1 MSLVVKNAKR
11 LVVKVG
17 SSLVTNE
24 GRGLD
29 REALATWARQIVA
42 LKNQGREIVL
52 VSSGAITEGMQRLG
66 WKRRPHAV
74 HQLQA
79 AAAVGQMGLIQVY
92 ESCFRE
98 HDLVIF
104 ETAFP
109 SVPGADATAPESAR
123 VLPHLTAT
131 HSSKLP

>member
-1 MSLVVKNAKR
+1 MASAMQNAKR

-29 REALATWARQIVA
+29 RTALATWAAQVA
-42 LKNQGREIVL
+42 ALQREGREIVL
-52 VSSGAITEGMQRLG
+52 VSSGAITEAMQRLG
-66 WKRRPHAV
+66 WKRRPSAV

-98 HDLVIF
+98 YDLV
-104 ETAFP
+104 T
-109 SVPGADATAPESAR
+109 SQ
-123 VLPHLTAT
+123 
-131 HSSKLP
+131 